1 MDTREVVW
9 LTIQGAA
16 QRFGVTEQT
25 IRNWIDRDVFP
36 AYQMNPRGRVLIRV
50 ADIEE
55 AIMKRRLTP
64 KKWGL
69 G

>member
-1 MDTREVVW
+1 MDSNEIKW
-9 LTIQGAA
+9 LTVKGAA
-16 QRFGVTEQT
+16 LWLGVTEQT
-25 IRNWIDRDVFP
+25 IRNWIDQGVFA
-36 AYQMNPRGRVLIRV
+36 AYQMNPRGRIFLKV

-55 AIMKRRLTP
+55 AIEKRRLSP